1 MRRKLDQVQFDF
13 NQFTVEKWLSAL
25 GDQFNTRIVA
35 VPMSMPD
42 SMFGAWVSQIRPS
55 CQFIFYDSSLQPE
68 HQAHT
73 ILHECAHWLC
83 GHTTLVID
91 RARLH
96 ELIQQMDR
104 GMPTNQVWELL
115 ARRSSSG
122 DRRDRLDEAE
132 AEVLALLIQDRAA
145 KHHRWTQFSTV
156 GASHSELRDLLAGL
170 GLLD

>member
-1 MRRKLDQVQFDF
+1 MRQKLDEVEFDF
-13 NQFTVEKWLSAL
+13 NQFTVQNWLSAL

-35 VPMSMPD
+35 VPMPMPD
-42 SMFGAWVSQIRPS
+42 SMFGAWVSQVRPS
-55 CQFIFYDSSLQPE
+55 CQFIFYDSNLQPE

-83 GHTTLVID
+83 GHRTLVID
-91 RARLH
+91 RADLYD
-96 ELIQQMDR
+96 LIQQLDQ
-104 GMPTNQVWELL
+104 GMPANQFWDVL
-115 ARRSSSG
+115 ARRSSLG

-132 AEVLALLIQDRAA
+132 AEVLALLIQDKAD

-156 GASHSELRDLLAGL
+156 GASHTELRGLLAGL